1 MLKTRAFLLC
11 LATALPA
18 AVRAQTPSPTP
29 TPTVTATPAVT
40 GTPTPAPTFTPTPAP
55 NTTPSGQA
63 WTTDASTNV
72 TGARIVPA
80 ADGSTWFLT
89 PANDRVIKLQGTV
102 MTQFPVRDANNI
114 GANPVDIQMDGNTLW
129 IIDNGESEIDA
140 GKSIIAR
147 LCTATAPLDCGA
159 AGAPGALREWVL
171 PTSRPAGLYREPDG
185 QKIWVAQSAGLLES
199 LDLTTLEVAD
209 YRPVPTVNFASTLVH
224 GPDGG
229 LWMTDF
235 GSNRIIRFDLSD
247 HSERTW
253 TLLDP
258 SLFRLN
264 PSDARFDESGYLWI
278 TESAGGRVDRLDPCP
293 SQSSSQRAAGC
304 SGGLEDTIEL
314 HSWLGFTNPVH
325 LDLFG
330 GLVYVSEQTGSNGR
344 VTILDPRIAPHG
356 PSQLL
361 AVQVLPFLGDQS
373 SAPIGATGVIRTIRP
388 TPSSTTCSTTLP
400 RPSTSPCFDS
410 TITPVNFTPT
420 NAAFAASDLT
430 VASVVP
436 GLLSITFARTN
447 AYGIGVRGGAVWA
460 GSTASLVRLVPQ
472 TIGGSTDQ
480 TLPVAFQFGAPPAD
494 KVRADLTLHNKGSA
508 RVSGTALFQ
517 YSPAAFPHALA
528 FDVGPGET
536 ALFSDAFVG
545 APTSASLMIGSVRLQ
560 VSTGTATDLL
570 VSLRSNAVTD
580 AGGSF
585 GISLPAEAADQA
597 VKTGDSRTL
606 FTGARPGE
614 VSVLGLFSPSGGQG
628 TATLVASDGTVR
640 GSQPISLESNVWLE
654 HNPAASFF
662 GLAPQPGDVIR
673 IAVTSGVLQPYVTIQ
688 DPLTHDL
695 ALSLPVGTSTQA
707 VIPNAGTAGGSGGT
721 LWESGVFLS
730 NPDPANGA
738 TVQATFY
745 PLDASGPA
753 VTETRSLP
761 PGSSLAILDAVTDLF
776 HAAPG
781 QGAIVLTSDLPVA
794 ASLRVSAQAT
804 PDAGQYA
811 SMLGAIDAAAAVPPG
826 GALGI
831 GIPNTPLRRTTL
843 FLFNRGAA
851 GVVQLTGYDA
861 SGNVVGH
868 LSVSLASNVATRVSQ
883 ILPSLGAP
891 GTSLGS
897 VRVEAATGMQVYAQ
911 TAEVDAQTSDT
922 EYSDLH

>member
-11 LATALPA
+11 LAMALPA
-18 AVRAQTPSPTP
+18 AVRAQTPTPTPTP
-29 TPTVTATPAVT
+29 TPTVTATPAAT
-40 GTPTPAPTFTPTPAP
+40 GTPTPAPTLTPTPAP

-63 WTTDASTNV
+63 WTTDASANV
-72 TGARIVPA
+72 TGARILPA

-89 PANDRVIKLQGTV
+89 PSNDRVIKLQGTG
-102 MTQFPVRDANNI
+102 MTQFPIRDTSNI
-114 GANPVDIQMDGNTLW
+114 GANPVDMQMDGDTLW
-129 IIDNGESEIDA
+129 IIENGESEIDA

-147 LCTATAPLDCGA
+147 LCTATAPLDCGPN
-159 AGAPGALREWVL
+159 GAPGALHEWVL
-171 PTSRPAGLYREPDG
+171 PTSRPAGLYREPNG
-185 QKIWVAQSAGLLES
+185 QKFWVAQSAGLLES
-199 LDLTTLEVAD
+199 LDLATLEVVD
-209 YRPVPTVNFASTLVH
+209 YRLVPTVNFASALVH

-247 HSERTW
+247 NSERTW
-253 TLLDP
+253 TVLDP

-278 TESAGGRVDRLDPCP
+278 TESAGGRVDRFDPCP
-293 SQSSSQRAAGC
+293 LQSPSQRAAGC
-304 SGGLEDTIEL
+304 SGGFENAAEL
-314 HSWLGFTNPVH
+314 HAWLGFTNPVH

-330 GLVYVSEQTGSNGR
+330 GLVYVSEQTGGNGR
-344 VTILDPRIAPHG
+344 VTILDPRIAPHS

-361 AVQVLPFLGDQS
+361 AVQVFPFLGDQS
-373 SAPIGATGVIRTIRP
+373 TAGASGVIRTIRP
-388 TPSSTTCSTTLP
+388 TPSSTSCSTTLP

-410 TITPVNFTPT
+410 TITPVSFTPT

-447 AYGIGVRGGAVWA
+447 AYGIGVRGGAIWA
-460 GSTASLVRLVPQ
+460 GSTANLVRLIPQ
-472 TIGGSTDQ
+472 TIGGPTDQ
-480 TLPVAFQFGAPPAD
+480 TLPAAFQFGKPPAD
-494 KVRADLTLHNKGSA
+494 KVRADMTLHNKGSA

-517 YSPAAFPHALA
+517 YSPAAFPQTLA

-536 ALFSDAFVG
+536 VLYSDAFVG
-545 APTSASLMIGSVRLQ
+545 AATSASLMIGSVRLQ
-560 VSTGTATDLL
+560 VSTGAASDLL

-580 AGGSF
+580 SGGSF
-585 GISLPAEAADQA
+585 GISLPAETADQA
-597 VKTGDSRTL
+597 LKTGDSRTL

-614 VSVLGLFSPSGGQG
+614 ISVLGLFSPSGGQG
-628 TATLVASDGTVR
+628 TATLVASDGAVR
-640 GSQPISLESNVWLE
+640 GSQNISLESNVWQE

-662 GLAPQPGDVIR
+662 GVAPQPGDVIR

-688 DPLTHDL
+688 DPQTHDL

-707 VIPNAGTAGGSGGT
+707 VIPNAGTAGGSGGI
-721 LWESGVFLS
+721 LWASGVFLS
-730 NPDPANGA
+730 NPDLANTA

-804 PDAGQYA
+804 PEAGQYA
-811 SMLGAIDAAAAVPPG
+811 SMLAAIDGAATVPAG

-831 GIPNTPLRRTTL
+831 GIPNTAFRRTTL
-843 FLFNRGAA
+843 FLFNKGAP
-851 GVVQLTGYDA
+851 GIVQLTGYDA
-861 SGNVVGH
+861 SGTVVGH
-868 LSVSLASNVATRVSQ
+868 LSVSLGSNVATRVSQ
-883 ILPSLGAP
+883 ILPSLGAA
-891 GTSLGS
+891 GTSIGS

-911 TAEVDAQTSDT
+911 TAEVDDQTSDT
-922 EYSDLH
+922 EYSNLR